1 LRDIVTAFRRRKRQ
15 NCAGDHIRLDREKAG
30 WHSDNWGMEAAMK
43 ISTEAALFGTHH
55 TSRWSGLNH
64 VLTDW
69 WETARL
75 RRELQSLD
83 DCILRDIGLT
93 RGEERF
99 EASKP
104 YWMN

>member
-1 LRDIVTAFRRRKRQ
+1 
-15 NCAGDHIRLDREKAG
+15 
-30 WHSDNWGMEAAMK
+30 MK
-43 ISTEAALFGTHH
+43 VSTEAAFFETHR

-75 RRELQSLD
+75 RHELQSLD

-93 RGEERF
+93 GGEERF
-99 EASKP
+99 DASKP

>member
-1 LRDIVTAFRRRKRQ
+1 
-15 NCAGDHIRLDREKAG
+15 
-30 WHSDNWGMEAAMK
+30 MK
-43 ISTEAALFGTHH
+43 ISTEAAFFGTHH

-64 VLTDW
+64 VLTDG
-69 WETARL
+69 WETVRL

-83 DCILRDIGLT
+83 DCIFRDIGLT
-93 RGEERF
+93 RGGERF